1 MNLVKCFMNPP
12 TVHLIIQVTLQK
24 PLTTT
29 DAVMTRMPL
38 LTLQTQIDLKACTLE
53 KNVVNIKTVRN
64 LPALLKIR
72 EQTVQTKN
80 RDRKNMVAISALHT
94 VSNLPALLKIRE
106 QTVQTKNRDR
116 KNMVAI
122 SALHTVSCNKQSSIE
137 RNDTSVGNA
146 RDASVPPQTS
156 LYIREFILVRNPTS
170 ATFVTNPLPSVQLLK
185 HTNVF
190 ILERNLTNAKNVE
203 NHFLSCQHLKAIRK
217 CILGRSLT
225 NVRSVTDSLPTVPV
239 SGDIRKLIELRN
251 ILAQIVVKT
260 CISFHTLKAITDS
273 ILERTRTNAV
283 SVTDPFPT
291 MNYLE
296 FIKKLILQK

>member
-53 KNVVNIKTVRN
+53 KNVVNIKTVR
-64 LPALLKIR
+64 
-72 EQTVQTKN
+72 
-80 RDRKNMVAISALHT
+80 
-94 VSNLPALLKIRE
+94 NLPALLKIRE

-217 CILGRSLT
+217 CILEKSLT